1 MAVSS
6 KKILKYVVAIITLVS
21 LSITSGINV
30 KATTISNG
38 KEEELT
44 NEVKGKVQEIVKEI
58 RKPPIIVIPG
68 IMGSNLYQDEECK
81 NLVWANVNLNPFSST
96 GIYKLGN
103 NIDISKNLYPKAAV
117 NEVPLSEDDREY
129 GVLGV
134 YKTIINRLCDEFPD
148 REVYFFSYDFRQSNA
163 DTAKKLKDFIDNK
176 IKADSVDL
184 VCHSMGNSVAANYA
198 LLDKSKI
205 DKLISLGG
213 VHEGA
218 PKIVNATLKWSV
230 ISTTWNPADFLLG
243 LCGLQKKVKAGF
255 SSISE
260 LFPTKKYFNSTTFST
275 KIKDGALS
283 SHTENLSYEGYEK
296 YCKTIFGLDKYNNS
310 KKVQSSLYVGNTGIL
325 ATINNAYFA
334 IGTGE
339 KTISAVNFKDGDT
352 LDDLEIDSL
361 VYENNGDGTVP
372 QASLTM
378 MNTLQSSKTAN
389 VKFFEGI
396 DHGNV
401 IVNDTSLAWIV
412 DVIRTGDSTLGSKT
426 ITKGKPYIV
435 LRAKAPVN
443 INVSKD
449 GQELDS
455 SEENLS
461 LESDYGRLDFVG
473 GNEDIKM
480 LAVDDEE
487 SDEYSIDLKGTDE
500 GNMDFSV
507 AWYDEDNNLKE
518 ERVIKDVPVTAT
530 SDITTSIDE
539 NNETKLMVDENG
551 DGNVD
556 STIVYS
562 KESEDNKVITLVKKD
577 NSGDDNNF
585 VDDSKTYNG
594 IEESKEN
601 KEDLEELVNGNDGQ
615 AVSEN
620 LSSETAVIE
629 SCITSNRNWMVG
641 VAVLVLFVALG
652 GLYFRKNRRAR

>member
-1 MAVSS
+1 
-6 KKILKYVVAIITLVS
+6 
-21 LSITSGINV
+21 
-30 KATTISNG
+30 
-38 KEEELT
+38 
-44 NEVKGKVQEIVKEI
+44 
-58 RKPPIIVIPG
+58 
-68 IMGSNLYQDEECK
+68 MGSNLYQDEECN
-81 NLVWANVNLNPFSST
+81 NLVWANVNMNPFSST
-96 GIYKLGN
+96 SIYKLGS

-117 NEVPLSEDDREY
+117 NEVPLSEEDREY

-134 YKTIINRLCDEFPD
+134 YKTIINRLCSEFPD

-198 LLDKSKI
+198 LIDKSKI

-243 LCGLQKKVKAGF
+243 LCGLQKKVK
-255 SSISE
+255 
-260 LFPTKKYFNSTTFST
+260 
-275 KIKDGALS
+275 
-283 SHTENLSYEGYEK
+283 
-296 YCKTIFGLDKYNNS
+296 
-310 KKVQSSLYVGNTGIL
+310 
-325 ATINNAYFA
+325 
-334 IGTGE
+334 
-339 KTISAVNFKDGDT
+339 
-352 LDDLEIDSL
+352 
-361 VYENNGDGTVP
+361 
-372 QASLTM
+372 
-378 MNTLQSSKTAN
+378 
-389 VKFFEGI
+389 
-396 DHGNV
+396 
-401 IVNDTSLAWIV
+401 
-412 DVIRTGDSTLGSKT
+412 
-426 ITKGKPYIV
+426 
-435 LRAKAPVN
+435 

-487 SDEYSIDLKGTDE
+487 SDKYSIDLKGADE

-530 SDITTSIDE
+530 SNITTSINE

-556 STIVYS
+556 STVVYS

-601 KEDLEELVNGNDGQ
+601 KEDLEELVDGNNGQ
-615 AVSEN
+615 AVGEN

-629 SCITSNRNWMVG
+629 NCTTSNRNWMIG
-641 VAVLVLFVALG
+641 VVVLVIFVALG
-652 GLYFRKNRRAR
+652 GLYFGKNRRAR